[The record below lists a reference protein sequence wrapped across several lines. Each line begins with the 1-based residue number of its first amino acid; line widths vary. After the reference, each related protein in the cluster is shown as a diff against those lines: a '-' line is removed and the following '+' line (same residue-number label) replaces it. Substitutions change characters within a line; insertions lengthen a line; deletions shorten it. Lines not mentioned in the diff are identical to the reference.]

1 MLNRKLKSIVR
12 FVFALCLCMALA
24 APALAA
30 NEISLIDIADVDQNT
45 RSAVPEADML
55 IMTKSQSIPVYLE
68 DNISS
73 AQVDEAEV
81 RGLLLEAEN
90 KAEDTDYNLFVIEDD
105 LTYFYADVNGEVSV
119 SVFETQNEAAYLDKD
134 VLDNAGISPLAYG
147 IEKQSEFPKGIGCKA
162 YTENSLKTKF
172 EATFYTTNINY
183 AGSTPNNSSDTS
195 KIINLYNYIGN
206 VETSGIATDLG
217 VQYSAKYGA
226 WQPYF
231 LYNGDDKV
239 GGTMSG
245 VGLYYKGA
253 ADAPTTIAI
262 DRYARYNNLIR
273 FKLTVS
279 GKTTNNT
286 NGQTVVFG
294 GKPLDSSIGV
304 QFKVVSTIGSQS
316 LSNIKSGAGFNTYWT
331 NVKIDGTPV
340 SGYSTAYYWNG
351 TISKLSSAGADFKLS
366 KK

>member
-119 SVFETQNEAAYLDKD
+119 SVFETQTDEGE
-134 VLDNAGISPLAYG
+134 GISPLINIG
-147 IEKQSEFPKGIGCKA
+147 ESSSEFPNGIGCKA

-183 AGSTPNNSSDTS
+183 AGSTPNNSSDKS

-206 VETSGIATDLG
+206 VTANNITTDLG
-217 VQYSAKYGA
+217 VQYSAANGG

-231 LYNGDDKV
+231 SMNSNPKIGDFL
-239 GGTMSG
+239 SG
-245 VGLYYKGA
+245 SGLYYKGTSNY
-253 ADAPTTIAI
+253 PTTIAI
-262 DRYARYNNLIR
+262 DRNALYNGRNG
-273 FKLTVS
+273 FKLTLS
-279 GKTTNNT
+279 GRTMTNT
-286 NGQTVVFG
+286 NGQTVIFG
-294 GKPLDSSIGV
+294 GQALGSSFSPKYKI
-304 QFKVVSTIGSQS
+304 VSTIASTNID
-316 LSNIKSGAGFNTYWT
+316 NIKTGAGFRTYWT
-331 NVKIDGTPV
+331 NIKIDGTTV
-340 SGYSTAYYWNG
+340 SNYPDAYYYDGTIAKLNSTG
-351 TISKLSSAGADFKLS
+351 ATFTISKK
-366 KK
+366 

>member
-119 SVFETQNEAAYLDKD
+119 SVFETQTDEGE
-134 VLDNAGISPLAYG
+134 GISPLINIG
-147 IEKQSEFPKGIGCKA
+147 ESSSEFPNGIGCKA

-304 QFKVVSTIGSQS
+304 KFKVVSTIGSQS